1 MKRCLLLAISAPL
14 VFCTAVSA
22 ADTKTTSTVTTV
34 KRTPRRALVPPPPP
48 NSVMTIRPTT
58 QATTSV
64 PASPDT
70 SSKDLIVG
78 SGGPYTFNGSSNQ
91 RFSGLFNFDNDDPKV
106 PLTLNVDVSTPNS
119 FRWLR
124 VYMGN
129 RLIATEKDFR
139 SKNNIKLD
147 LTGTDGGTQQI
158 VVQGS
163 GARGAAVN
171 WKASSVMTVQLD
183 QVNPDEACPG
193 DAISLRGNNFSIS
206 PTRNQVI
213 IGKMNLPVY
222 SATNTEL
229 KVKIPVK
236 NFETGELPVYVT
248 VDGVRSKAGKIL
260 VRGIPELTGTN
271 YDGIPPGAEL
281 YIFGKNFS
289 KKLNENQVFF
299 ENTPGQVVSCTPTE
313 LVVIVPNFYMGGGS
327 AALSGQVGIP
337 IKVKVGKVESKN
349 TIPITIGN
357 SRWQSP
363 GFRGGPETET
373 VPVGF

>member
-1 MKRCLLLAISAPL
+1 MKRCLLLATSVSLIFCAA
-14 VFCTAVSA
+14 VFA
-22 ADTKTTSTVTTV
+22 ADTQTTNTVNV
-34 KRTPRRALVPPPPP
+34 KRVQRRGLVPPPPP
-48 NSVMTIRPTT
+48 TSVMTIRPT
-58 QATTSV
+58 QV
-64 PASPDT
+64 PAVSKININKDQV
-70 SSKDLIVG
+70 SKDIIVG
-78 SGGPYTFNGSSNQ
+78 SGGPYTFNGSNNQ
-91 RFSGLFNFDNDDPKV
+91 KFSGLFDFGNDKNV
-106 PLTLNVDVSTPNS
+106 PLTLNLDVSAPNS

-124 VYMGN
+124 IYMGN
-129 RLIATEKDFR
+129 RLLATEKDF
-139 SKNNIKLD
+139 SNKTSMNINLN
-147 LTGTDGGTQQI
+147 GTDAGTQQI
-158 VVQGS
+158 VVQGTS
-163 GARGAAVN
+163 ARGTTVD
-171 WKASSVMTVQLD
+171 WKALSVMTVKLD
-183 QVNPDEACPG
+183 QVNPDEVCPN
-193 DAISLRGNNFSIS
+193 DTVSLLGSNFSIS

-248 VDGVRSKAGKIL
+248 VDGIKSNAGKIT

-281 YIFGKNFS
+281 YVFGKNFS

-313 LVVIVPNFYMGGGS
+313 LVVIVPNFYMGAGS
-327 AALSGQVGIP
+327 GSISGQVGIP

-363 GFRGGPETET
+363 GFRGGPDTEI